1 MKNENL
7 ILDFSHVYP
16 AEAGNRDN
24 GLHRVDLSDIS
35 GTDMYCTPEAAGEI
49 RKRLS
54 PFGPGGIHFID
65 SGNYHYVTGFFLEKI
80 ADPFSLVLF
89 DHHNDMQY
97 PMIHELTSC
106 GSWAGEQLRN
116 NPNLQQL
123 ILIGPSEK
131 SMAEIPTE
139 LKEKLVCI
147 SMQEIESHT
156 VDRAVSSVRM
166 ELPSYISI
174 DKDVLNRY
182 EARTNWNQGQMSVST
197 LERILQEIF
206 QRQQVIGVDI
216 CGECSLSEPFPQLV
230 EDEKINQATNR
241 ILHHFLSE
249 YMPVQNL

>member
-1 MKNENL
+1 MSNL

-16 AEAGNRDN
+16 VDAGNREN
-24 GLHRVDLSDIS
+24 GLYRVDLSDIS
-35 GTDMYCTPEAAGEI
+35 GTDMYCTPEAAEEI
-49 RKRLS
+49 RRRLS
-54 PFGPGGIHFID
+54 FCGPDGIHFID

-80 ADPFSLVLF
+80 PSPFSLVLF

-116 NPNLQQL
+116 NSNLQQL

-131 SMAEIPTE
+131 TIAEISSE

-147 SMQEIESHT
+147 SMQEIENHM
-156 VDRAVSSVRM
+156 VDRAFASVRL
-166 ELPSYISI
+166 ELPAYISI

-197 LERILQEIF
+197 LERILREIF
-206 QRQQVIGVDI
+206 QHQQVIGVDL
-216 CGECSLSEPFPQLV
+216 CGECSLSEPFPQLL
-230 EDEKINQATNR
+230 EDEKINRATNR
-241 ILHHFLSE
+241 ILYHFLSG
-249 YMPVQNL
+249 YLPVRNP